1 MESSYAFP
9 DPRGGGREI
18 TVHVHRPA
26 SFTADSPVLMVMHG
40 RARNGRDYCRFFAG
54 ESDRHGFLVVAPEF
68 AEGQYPNP
76 HGYNYGNMC
85 GVDGVL
91 RPRGEWLFPVL
102 GAVFD
107 DVRVRMRSLRE
118 KFFLFGHSAGGQLVH
133 RLAMFGWLPAIERA
147 VAANS
152 GSYTLPTQSVRFP
165 FGLDGAAFGEDR
177 LRAAFA
183 RPLAILLGDADVN
196 PNDEHLP
203 REAGAM
209 AQGAHRFARGQRYL
223 EVARHEAQRL
233 GMPLAWRLSIVP
245 GVAHSGEQMA
255 PFAVRELGLQ
265 LRGATGRSGSP
276 SSTRMRDDSRA

>member
-9 DPRGGGREI
+9 DPRGGDREI

-26 SFTADSPVLMVMHG
+26 GFTADSPILMVMHG
-40 RARNGRDYCRFFAG
+40 RARNGLDYCRFFAG

-68 AEGQYPNP
+68 ADAQYPNP
-76 HGYNYGNMC
+76 HAYNYGNMC

-91 RPRGEWLFPVL
+91 RPRKEWLFPVL

-107 DVRVRMRSLRE
+107 DVRLRMRSQRD

-133 RLAMFGWLPAIERA
+133 RLATFGWLPTIERA
-147 VAANS
+147 IAANS
-152 GSYTLPTQSVRFP
+152 GSYTLPTQSACFP
-165 FGLDGAAFGEDR
+165 FGLDGTALGEDA

-183 RPLAILLGDADVN
+183 RPLTIQLGDADVN

-233 GMPLAWRLSIVP
+233 GMPLAWRLSVVP
-245 GVAHSGEQMA
+245 GVAHSGEHMA
-255 PFAVRELGLQ
+255 PFAVRELGLY
-265 LRGATGRSGSP
+265 RKGRC
-276 SSTRMRDDSRA
+276 TC